1 MAFNTGDNGY
11 SVHAK
16 GKITTKTAS
25 AFNEIF
31 GDAEIVNPLRD
42 FNGIVMPYNP
52 LLNIQHDANYST
64 QQPLHSNFQYPFYQ
78 NSQFNSFSAS
88 FVLTSNTQKEARY
101 TLACHHFLRT
111 VTKMVQGGSTN
122 FSSSNRIG
130 SPPPVLKFSAY
141 GNEMFK
147 DIPCVLTSYNFTME
161 NDKIM
166 INVTDEGGRKTDVYV
181 PVEWTMIMQLQPA
194 YNPKENR
201 KKFNTADYA
210 NGKLISGGY
219 Q

>member
-1 MAFNTGDNGY
+1 MDNSY
-11 SVHAK
+11 SVNAK
-16 GKITTKTAS
+16 GKLVTKSGS
-25 AFNEIF
+25 AFTEIF
-31 GDAEIVNPLRD
+31 GDADIVKPLRE
-42 FNGIVMPYNP
+42 FNGIIMPYNP
-52 LLNIQHDANYST
+52 LLNIQYDANYST

-78 NSQFNSFSAS
+78 NSAFAAFSAS

-111 VTKMVQGGSTN
+111 CTKMVQSGSTD
-122 FSSSNRIG
+122 FSTADKTG

-141 GNEMFK
+141 GDQMYK
-147 DIPCVLTSYNFTME
+147 DVPVVITSYNFTME

-166 INVTDEGGRKTDVYV
+166 INVIDEGGQKTDVYV
-181 PVEWTMIMQLQPA
+181 PVEWTMIIQLQPA

-210 NGKLISGGY
+210 SGKLISGGY